1 MIKDKASFFAKLANN
16 DSLKENLLSI
26 ILAKNPNI
34 DITKRESFF
43 ENLSRFYSIYTLE
56 NRLEIKEEITHDE
69 NSIESWIGLDLR
81 VKNIKLQSIRGF
93 NTSQIPFGIDFL
105 NEQGDI
111 SSMIILGGNASGK
124 SSIYDA
130 IEYNY
135 CKRIGEAELR
145 TSESFQDDDNKFK
158 DFLTH
163 FNSPFSNS
171 SCDVETPD
179 KTFSLNSINIP
190 KSVRQVINPNS
201 HFISAFDIYQFGKLD
216 YQKSGNQTFQNLVAQ
231 NIGLSEYLEIE
242 KQLYAFASYSRRI
255 ESTAVSN
262 LTKEIETATK
272 GIENNQRGIE
282 SNQTQIKK
290 LEETPSPLSNNE
302 LIQPLLDLTAEI
314 KNTSFDYTFDFSTF
328 KSHLEAFTKHFN
340 EYETSAIKSGS
351 LQELQFFNSGLSLL
365 VEHTDCPF
373 CNNSKSTKEEIND
386 YVNNRISQIESLNKL
401 SRDLNNAVTYLI
413 EYFNLLSTGLNIVKT
428 KASQEISKIKD
439 KTEFNELS
447 YSATNFISFI
457 NTIIATDFFQDI
469 SAIEEKAEYLKDK
482 FSFINKILSRNENYL
497 SQELASQLS
506 IISKFNEKR
515 KQLILKIETDLK
527 TKLTTTTGEEQ
538 IAILKNEI
546 VNLQRQIEVYKRD
559 IQTKTPE
566 LVKATNQLELFQKV
580 KSETKEYYK
589 QFHILLAKET
599 QQAFEPIKG
608 IVKSVLDKYLFE
620 EERQVDL
627 IIETKADEVDQETG
641 EVISEIITAY
651 LKPRD
656 DKYPPISV
664 NKYFNT
670 FHYRLFCTMVGI
682 SIAVASRKNT
692 GINLPLVLDDVFY
705 ASDFEKR
712 TSIEEFLQK
721 LFKLFQEFVPDKP
734 LQLILFTHD
743 QLVFESA
750 ISAVSELPKI
760 QFAKLFPPED
770 AEKETDYLNLIYK
783 IPAYLPHR
791 IMQNQLL

>member
-56 NRLEIKEEITHDE
+56 NRLEIKEEISHDE

-81 VKNIKLQSIRGF
+81 IKNIKLQSVRGF
-93 NTSQIPFGIDFL
+93 KSSQIPFGIDFL

-111 SSMIILGGNASGK
+111 SSMIIFGGNASGK

-145 TSESFQDDDNKFK
+145 TSESLQDEDDKFK
-158 DFLTH
+158 TFLTH
-163 FNSPFSNS
+163 FNSPFSDS
-171 SCDVETPD
+171 SCDVESAD

-190 KSVRQVINPNS
+190 KAVRQVINPNS
-201 HFISAFDIYQFGKLD
+201 HFISAFDIYKFGKLD
-216 YQKSGNQTFQNLVAQ
+216 YQKSGNQSFQNLVAQ

-242 KQLYAFASYSRRI
+242 KQLYAFANYSRRI

-272 GIENNQRGIE
+272 GIENNQRRIE
-282 SNQTQIKK
+282 TTQIEIGKV
-290 LEETPSPLSNNE
+290 EENLSPIATNE
-302 LIQPLLDLTAEI
+302 LIKPLLNLLNQM
-314 KNTSFDYTFDFSTF
+314 KNNSFDIAFDLAAF
-328 KSHLEAFTKHFN
+328 KSQIVAFKKHYT
-340 EYETSAIKSGS
+340 EYTTSSVKSGS
-351 LQELQFFNSGLSLL
+351 LQELQFFNNGISLL
-365 VEHTDCPF
+365 DEHSDCPF
-373 CNNSKSTKEEIND
+373 CNNSKSSKEEISE
-386 YVNNRISQIESLNKL
+386 YVNMRISEIEGLNKL
-401 SRDLNNAVTYLI
+401 SKDLNNTANYIV
-413 EYFNLLSTGLNIVKT
+413 EYFNSLYTSLSIIRT
-428 KASQEISKIKD
+428 KASQESLKTKD
-439 KTEFNELS
+439 NTEFNELS
-447 YSATNFISFI
+447 DSATKLASFIS
-457 NTIIATDFFQDI
+457 TLIANDFFQDI
-469 SAIEEKAEYLKDK
+469 SSVEEKAEFLKDK
-482 FSFINKILSRNENYL
+482 FSFIDKVLSRNEDYL
-497 SQELASQLS
+497 SQELENQLS
-506 IISKFNEKR
+506 IFTNFNEIR
-515 KQLILKIETDLK
+515 NQLILKVEDYLNA
-527 TKLTTTTGEEQ
+527 KLTVTTAEGQ

-546 VNLQRQIEVYKRD
+546 VNLQRQIEVYKSE

-566 LVKATNQLELFQKV
+566 LIKATNQLELFQKV
-580 KSETKEYYK
+580 KYETKEYYK

-620 EERQVDL
+620 EERPVDL

-651 LKPRD
+651 LKPKG
-656 DKYPPISV
+656 DKYPPIPV

-670 FHYRLFCTMVGI
+670 FHYRLFCTLVGI

-743 QLVFESA
+743 QLVFKSA
-750 ISAVSELPKI
+750 ISAVSELPNI

-770 AEKETDYLNLIYK
+770 AEKEADYLNLIYK